1 MLAPSRLFLFRLSLT
16 ATPLPAFISL
26 SPFPLYLF
34 SLSIIVKGL
43 LCLRLLLR
51 EPLTKRAW
59 LSNLMEVDEWEKVE
73 DENEGE
79 KEHDDEFAKEAASV
93 RPGRREE
100 KR

>member
-1 MLAPSRLFLFRLSLT
+1 M
-16 ATPLPAFISL
+16 
-26 SPFPLYLF
+26 
-34 SLSIIVKGL
+34 
-43 LCLRLLLR
+43 RLLLR

-73 DENEGE
+73 DEKEGE